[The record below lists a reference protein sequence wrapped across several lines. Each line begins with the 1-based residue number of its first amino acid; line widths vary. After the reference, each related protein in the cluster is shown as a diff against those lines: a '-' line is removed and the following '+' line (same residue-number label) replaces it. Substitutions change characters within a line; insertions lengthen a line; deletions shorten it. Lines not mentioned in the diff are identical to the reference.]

1 MKKMTDEQA
10 RDEFFR
16 TFESKVLDIKYQA
29 QPVSWREM
37 QDARTSFRTQ
47 RVYVLEIPEHR
58 LADILRWAEY
68 MNRYFAPDVRGFFL
82 RWWES
87 RTQEK
92 HLRDQNPAVRDAW
105 NQYQMMLQLAS
116 SDPEKLQPSTDIPE

>member
-1 MKKMTDEQA
+1 MTDEQA
-10 RDEFFR
+10 KTEFFH
-16 TFESKVLDIKYQA
+16 TFECKILDVKYQA
-29 QPVSWREM
+29 LPVSWREM
-37 QDARTSFRTQ
+37 QDAEARLRTQ

-58 LADILRWAEY
+58 LGDILRWIEY

-87 RTQEK
+87 YTRERS
-92 HLRDQNPAVRDAW
+92 LRKQHPAVKDAW

-116 SDPEKLQPSTDIPE
+116 TDPEKLQPTTNVPE